1 MKLSILLR
9 GLDSRQAD
17 HATDPLCAGLAY
29 DSRQVTPGKVYFALS
44 GKSTDG
50 HLHAAE
56 AVARGAVAVVSERD
70 CGLPSDVVKVFV
82 DNTRRALA
90 HAASTYY
97 RQPSRDLQVIGITGT
112 NGKTTVAF
120 MVRDIL
126 KSVEVRTGM
135 IGTIEY
141 DIGSRVMPA
150 TRTTPESL
158 ELQNMLQQMRLARCE
173 VCVMEV
179 SSHAIEQYRVEA
191 VDFDKGVFTNL
202 TQDHLDYHGN
212 MESYFASK
220 KKLFDLLD
228 EDKGVFVNL
237 DDKYGARLMTAG
249 RHSYGFNENAM
260 VRAREIELN
269 GFGTQLLLESVEG
282 LTEIKLPFIGRH
294 NIYNALAA
302 YSVTRS
308 MGVEAKDIS
317 EALSTMLPTPG
328 RLEPI
333 RVGQPFNLYVDYA
346 HTDDA
351 LRQVL
356 GALNEI
362 TVGRLLV
369 VFGCGGNRDK
379 GKRKMMGEI
388 AAAHAD
394 EIIITTDNPRN
405 ENPAVI
411 AEEVAEG
418 CQQVRQ
424 GGFEV
429 ELDRARAIDEIIRR
443 AREGD
448 TVLLAGKGHETYQ
461 ETGEIVQPFDD
472 REKATETLQALG
484 FSG

>member
-1 MKLSILLR
+1 
-9 GLDSRQAD
+9 
-17 HATDPLCAGLAY
+17 
-29 DSRQVTPGKVYFALS
+29 
-44 GKSTDG
+44 
-50 HLHAAE
+50 
-56 AVARGAVAVVSERD
+56 
-70 CGLPSDVVKVFV
+70 
-82 DNTRRALA
+82 
-90 HAASTYY
+90 
-97 RQPSRDLQVIGITGT
+97 
-112 NGKTTVAF
+112 
-120 MVRDIL
+120 
-126 KSVEVRTGM
+126 
-135 IGTIEY
+135 
-141 DIGSRVMPA
+141 
-150 TRTTPESL
+150 
-158 ELQNMLQQMRLARCE
+158 
-173 VCVMEV
+173 
-179 SSHAIEQYRVEA
+179 
-191 VDFDKGVFTNL
+191 
-202 TQDHLDYHGN
+202 
-212 MESYFASK
+212 
-220 KKLFDLLD
+220 
-228 EDKGVFVNL
+228 
-237 DDKYGARLMTAG
+237 
-249 RHSYGFNENAM
+249 
-260 VRAREIELN
+260 
-269 GFGTQLLLESVEG
+269 
-282 LTEIKLPFIGRH
+282 
-294 NIYNALAA
+294 
-302 YSVTRS
+302 

-317 EALSTMLPTPG
+317 EALSTMRPTPG

-424 GGFEV
+424 GGFEI

-461 ETGEIVQPFDD
+461 ETGGIVQPFDD
-472 REKATETLQALG
+472 REKAYETLQALG

>member
-1 MKLSILLR
+1 
-9 GLDSRQAD
+9 
-17 HATDPLCAGLAY
+17 
-29 DSRQVTPGKVYFALS
+29 
-44 GKSTDG
+44 
-50 HLHAAE
+50 
-56 AVARGAVAVVSERD
+56 
-70 CGLPSDVVKVFV
+70 
-82 DNTRRALA
+82 
-90 HAASTYY
+90 
-97 RQPSRDLQVIGITGT
+97 
-112 NGKTTVAF
+112 
-120 MVRDIL
+120 
-126 KSVEVRTGM
+126 
-135 IGTIEY
+135 
-141 DIGSRVMPA
+141 
-150 TRTTPESL
+150 
-158 ELQNMLQQMRLARCE
+158 
-173 VCVMEV
+173 MEV
-179 SSHAIEQYRVEA
+179 SSHALEQYRVEA
-191 VDFDKGVFTNL
+191 VDFDMGVFTNL

-237 DDKYGARLMTAG
+237 DDAYGARLMAAG
-249 RHSYGFNENAM
+249 RVSYGFNENAM
-260 VRAREIELN
+260 IRAREIELD

-302 YSVTRS
+302 YSVARS
-308 MGVEAKDIS
+308 MGVEAEDIS
-317 EALSTMLPTPG
+317 QALSTMSSTPG

-333 RVGQPFNLYVDYA
+333 RFGQPFNLYVDYA

-362 TVGRLLV
+362 TTGRLFV

-379 GKRKMMGEI
+379 GKRNKMGEI

-405 ENPAVI
+405 ENPAII

-418 CQQVRQ
+418 CRHVRQ
-424 GGFEV
+424 GGFEI

-448 TVLLAGKGHETYQ
+448 TVLIAGKGHETYQ
-461 ETGEIVQPFDD
+461 ETGPIVQPFDD
-472 REKATETLQALG
+472 REKACETLQALG